1 MTDALLPAVLVFA
14 LAATFI
20 AVFGVRMTRVAGEL
34 GQRTGMGEAIMGAL
48 FIGAATSLSGITA
61 SVTAAWSGHAS
72 LAVSNSL
79 GGIAAQT
86 AFLAIADFFYR
97 RANLEHAA
105 ASVENLMM
113 TAFLIILLS
122 IHLVALSVPQ
132 LSVLG
137 VHPATPVLIIT
148 YVFGM
153 WLLSRAHEM
162 PMWYPKRTSDTRREK
177 THTRRIRQATLY
189 GLWLRFLALA
199 ALVAT
204 AGWFLTQAAVT
215 ITRETGLSE
224 GVVGGIFIAVTTSLP
239 ELVIAI
245 TAVRM
250 RALTLAVGD
259 IIGGNA
265 FDTLF
270 IALSDIVYRPGSI
283 YEALTRYEP
292 FWLALTL
299 LMSAVLMMGLIQRE
313 RHGIGNIGL
322 ESALLIVL
330 YLGGVGLI
338 ALVL

>member
-14 LAATFI
+14 LAAMFI
-20 AVFGVRMTRVAGEL
+20 GVFGVRMTHVAGEL
-34 GQRTGMGEAIMGAL
+34 ARRTGMGEAIMGAL

-61 SVTAAWSGHAS
+61 SVTAAWSGYAS

-132 LSVLG
+132 LSLLG

-148 YVFGM
+148 YLFGM
-153 WLLSRAHEM
+153 WLLNRTHEM
-162 PMWYPKRTSDTRREK
+162 PMWYPKRTSDTRREQ
-177 THTRRIRQATLY
+177 THSRRARGATLY
-189 GLWLRFLALA
+189 GLWLRFVALA

-204 AGWFLTQAAVT
+204 AGWFLTHAAVT
-215 ITRETGLSE
+215 ISRETGLAE
-224 GVVGGIFIAVTTSLP
+224 GVVGGIFIAVSTSLP
-239 ELVIAI
+239 ELVIAV

-270 IALSDIVYRPGSI
+270 IALSDIVYREGSI
-283 YEALTRYEP
+283 YAALTHYET

-299 LMSAVLMMGLIQRE
+299 LMCAVLIMGLIQRE

-322 ESALLIVL
+322 ESATLIVL

-338 ALVL
+338 TLVL

>member
-14 LAATFI
+14 LAAMFI
-20 AVFGVRMTRVAGEL
+20 AVFGVRMTHVAGEL
-34 GQRTGMGEAIMGAL
+34 AQRTGMGEAIMGAL

-137 VHPATPVLIIT
+137 VHPATPVLVIT

-177 THTRRIRQATLY
+177 THTRRTRRVTLY

-204 AGWFLTQAAVT
+204 AGWFLTYAAVT

-283 YEALTRYEP
+283 YAALTRYEP

-338 ALVL
+338 TLVL